1 MREARSP
8 GQPALSED
16 EGASPPQPSSSSS
29 SGFSS
34 IAMSR
39 NSSESKTSPQS
50 WHSTN
55 SMSSSRATTRTLGC
69 LQSVSMLATWGIAVA
84 IPESLRLEAIVLKST
99 RPARSG
105 DLEQK
110 LQSHSNSGIARI
122 PAFSARLYLPHPF
135 CQGGKSRENGL
146 LHLSDSL
153 TDSSTFNIPHGAAEG
168 LVTTQN
174 CSNHALYACL
184 SRPILETRPTEMVL
198 SLC

>member
-16 EGASPPQPSSSSS
+16 EGASPPQPPSSSS

-69 LQSVSMLATWGIAVA
+69 LQSVSMLAAWGIA
-84 IPESLRLEAIVLKST
+84 E
-99 RPARSG
+99 
-105 DLEQK
+105 
-110 LQSHSNSGIARI
+110 I

-135 CQGGKSRENGL
+135 CQGGKSRESGL

-153 TDSSTFNIPHGAAEG
+153 TDSSTFNIPPGVRGGA
-168 LVTTQN
+168 VTTQN
-174 CSNHALYACL
+174 SSNHAL
-184 SRPILETRPTEMVL
+184 
-198 SLC
+198 